1 MFQKVQ
7 LRLTLLCGGISTL
20 ILVIMTLGYL
30 SISEKNLKDT
40 QFFSF
45 KNTAAAII
53 TNLEQQSVISHEWL
67 SKLEGNG
74 KYKIFLL
81 DNHVPFL
88 FNNRT
93 GSSSE
98 DLLFNE
104 AYTYYQNNFS
114 VEPLNPSIFQSIHL
128 EFSFTSSAGEE
139 YYASVITLERPKSI
153 LEMLVLFSQEP
164 MKKQLLRQRYL
175 FLGIILFALI
185 VLWIF
190 SFIFIKILLLPI
202 ERNRKSQVQF
212 VASASHELRT
222 PLAVIL
228 SCLDGLKK
236 APEVKKKNFLS
247 IIEAETRRMTY
258 LVDDM
263 LTLSRSDN
271 HGFTIE
277 KNQTELDT
285 LLLNCY
291 EAFEPMAKENGLSLS
306 VFLPEEALPLCFC
319 DSNRIS
325 QVMAILL
332 HNAISYT
339 PRGGSILLS
348 LHRTKNQICLS
359 VSDTGIGISDE
370 EKEKIFDR
378 FYRSEKSRSE
388 KGHFGLGL
396 CIASEIAQAHCGSI
410 QVSDTEGGGATFT
423 VILPC

>member
-7 LRLTLLCGGISTL
+7 LRLTLLCGGITTL

-45 KNTAAAII
+45 KNTVTTI
-53 TNLEQQSVISHEWL
+53 TTSLEQQSVITHEWL

-88 FNNRT
+88 FNSRND
-93 GSSSE
+93 SSSE
-98 DLLFNE
+98 STLFEE
-104 AYTYYQNNFS
+104 AYACYQNSFS
-114 VEPLNPSIFQSIHL
+114 VEPLNPAIFQSFHL
-128 EFSFTSSAGEE
+128 EFSFTSSEGDE
-139 YYASVITLERPKSI
+139 YYASVITFEKPKSV
-153 LEMLVLFSQEP
+153 LEMLILSSLEP
-164 MKKQLLRQRYL
+164 MKKQLLRQRFL
-175 FLGIILFALI
+175 FLGIILFVLVI
-185 VLWIF
+185 LWIF
-190 SFIFIKILLLPI
+190 SFAFIRILLLPI
-202 ERNRKSQVQF
+202 EKNRKNQMQF

-228 SCLDGLKK
+228 SCLESLKQ
-236 APEVKKKNFLS
+236 APEAKKKDFLS
-247 IIEAETRRMTY
+247 IIESETGRMAH

-271 HGFTIE
+271 HSFTIE
-277 KNQTELDT
+277 KSRVELDT

-291 EAFEPMAKENGLSLS
+291 EAFEPMAKEKGLSLS
-306 VFLPEEALPLCFC
+306 VSLPDEPLPFC
-319 DSNRIS
+319 CDYHRIN
-325 QVMAILL
+325 QVMAILI

-339 PRGGSILLS
+339 PRSGSILLS
-348 LHRTKNQICLS
+348 LGKNKNQMWLS
-359 VSDTGIGISDE
+359 VSDNGIGIPDE

-378 FYRSEKSRSE
+378 FYRSEKSRSA

-396 CIASEIAQAHCGSI
+396 CIASEIVQAHNGSI
-410 QVSDTEGGGATFT
+410 QVSDAPGGGAVFT
-423 VILPC
+423 VFLPC